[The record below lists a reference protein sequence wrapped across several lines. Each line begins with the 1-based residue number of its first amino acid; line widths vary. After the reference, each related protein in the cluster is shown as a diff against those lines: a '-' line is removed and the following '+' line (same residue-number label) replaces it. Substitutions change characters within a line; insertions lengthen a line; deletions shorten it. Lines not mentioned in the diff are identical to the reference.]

1 MACPTRLLSSGEHVE
16 TQFRP
21 HWRAVLRPVFLVL
34 VAIATAILGYMFTDG
49 TLRLVVYSVAGFVIL
64 GGATVP
70 LTKWWFTSYVINN
83 ERLITRSGVFSRR
96 GQEIPLEVI
105 NDISFSQ
112 SFGERIF
119 RSGDL
124 VIESAGE
131 HGQSRYSDVPDPEG
145 LQAHVYRL
153 REARIRDLAQ
163 PTATEH
169 LERLAILY
177 RRGVLT
183 KEEFESKK
191 LLLVEEQDSDLT
203 WSSRRSSQRAS
214 GL

>member
-1 MACPTRLLSSGEHVE
+1 MAYPTRLLSSGEHVE

-21 HWRAVLRPVFLVL
+21 HWRAVLGPILLVL
-34 VAIATAILGYMFTDG
+34 AAIAAAVLAYIFTDG
-49 TLRLVVYSVAGFVIL
+49 TVRLVLFSVAGLLVL

-70 LTKWWFTSYVINN
+70 LTKWWFTSYVITN
-83 ERLITRSGVFSRR
+83 ERVITRSGVFSRR
-96 GQEIPLEVI
+96 GKEIPLEVI
-105 NDISFSQ
+105 NDVSFSQ

-131 HGQSRYSDVPDPEG
+131 QGQSRYTDVPDPEG

-153 REARIRDLAQ
+153 REARIRNLAQ
-163 PTATEH
+163 PTAAED
-169 LERLAILY
+169 LERLVILY

-183 KEEFESKK
+183 KDEYESKK
-191 LLLVEEQDSDLT
+191 LMLVEQQNSDPV
-203 WSSRRSSQRAS
+203 
-214 GL
+214 